1 MTFRVPFV
9 VAAVVALVS
18 PAAAAPSTAKSNDN
32 ATNLP
37 MVFYL
42 AKGEPDACGQGCSEW
57 IAAEGQIDQSTA
69 QRLRTFLNRL
79 GKRRLPIYFHS
90 PGGNGVTAMEMGRLL
105 REREMTAGVSQTIP
119 ADCAAASPPAC
130 RALKQKAQVLP
141 STLRVGSCNSACVF
155 ALIGAKVR
163 QVPPGAR
170 LGVHSAKVIVMRSD
184 GRKVNYSDRQVASF
198 QKAKLTELNARLR
211 RYVQEM
217 KVDVRLFDLGAQVP
231 PETVQYLTRDEIVRF
246 GIDTRESQETRWDL
260 IEPARS
266 EPWAMKLFVQTATD
280 GSKQLRT
287 SFIQIACASKTS
299 LFRGPQGARVT
310 YFRHVGLSEKEKK
323 ATITIAAGDRKSTLF
338 GSGSLIKLD
347 AIEPGGSY
355 NAWTTFVPFDFLEA
369 ATLETI
375 EISEQNGP
383 SAAPH
388 VIRLSTAGMAQAIPA
403 LRQRCSASSDCQ
415 TSDSN
420 GGSSEAICNV
430 PDVGH

>member
-79 GKRRLPIYFHS
+79 GKRKLPIYFHS
-90 PGGNGVTAMEMGRLL
+90 PGGTGTTAMEIGRLL
-105 REREMTAGVSQTIP
+105 RERELTAGVSQTVP
-119 ADCAAASPPAC
+119 VDCAAASARAC
-130 RALKQKAQVLP
+130 RALKQSGHVLP
-141 STLRVGSCNSACVF
+141 SMLRAGGCNSACVF
-155 ALIGAKVR
+155 ALIGARVR

-231 PETVQYLTRDEIVRF
+231 PETVQYLTRDEIARF

-266 EPWAMKLFVQTATD
+266 EPWAMKLFVQTAAD
-280 GSKQLRT
+280 GGKELRT
-287 SFIQIACASKTS
+287 SFIQIACGS
-299 LFRGPQGARVT
+299 LQRARVT
-310 YFRHVGLSEKEKK
+310 YFRHIGLSEKEKK
-323 ATITIAAGDRKSTLF
+323 ATITMAAGDRKSTLF
-338 GSGSLIKLD
+338 GSGSVIKLD

-355 NAWTTFVPFDFLEA
+355 NVWTTFVPFEFLEA
-369 ATLETI
+369 AGLDTI
-375 EISEQNGP
+375 GISEQSGP
-383 SAAPH
+383 SAVPH
-388 VIRLSTAGMAQAIPA
+388 VTRLSTAGMAQAIAA
-403 LRQRCSASSDCQ
+403 LRQSCSANSDCR
-415 TSDSN
+415 TSGSD
-420 GGSSEAICNV
+420 GGSREAICNV
-430 PDVGH
+430 PAVGH